1 MMLTQIKRY
10 QWEDSL
16 IEAHRVGLIE
26 NGALLVALKLA
37 KAIHW
42 APVGKPSGLYWAN
55 TQALEAVGAGRSTF
69 YRHRQELFEAGFF
82 KEVKGNLIPLIP
94 DLSSVETTTSQA
106 ETSESQPETVE
117 SLGGK
122 TYSEDTYTDKEYS
135 EEYSLQVTTAA
146 KAPAVTHSFL
156 EEDSFFAG
164 SPNSKSLRPLTTPL
178 LSKVKV
184 PAVPSRDSKAVTS

>member
-1 MMLTQIKRY
+1 MMEVIKRY
-10 QWEDSL
+10 EWEDSL

-69 YRHRQELFEAGFF
+69 YRHRSDLFKAGFF
-82 KEVKGNLIPLIP
+82 KEEKGNLIPLIP
-94 DLSSVETTTSQA
+94 DLSSIETATSQA
-106 ETSESQPETVE
+106 ETDESPVETAE
-117 SLGGK
+117 SPGGK

-135 EEYSLQVTTAA
+135 EDYSLQVTTAA
-146 KAPAVTHSFL
+146 KAPAVTLIPL
-156 EEDSFFAG
+156 EEDASFAG
-164 SPNSKSLRPLTTPL
+164 SLNSRRLRPLTTLL

-184 PAVPSRDSKAVTS
+184 PAVSSRDSEAVVS